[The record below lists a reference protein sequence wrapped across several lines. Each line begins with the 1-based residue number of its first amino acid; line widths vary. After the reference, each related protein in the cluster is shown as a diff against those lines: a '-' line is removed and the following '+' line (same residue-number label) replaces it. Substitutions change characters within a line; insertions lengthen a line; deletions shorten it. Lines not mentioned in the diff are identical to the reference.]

1 VGHSTDHFL
10 KSVSRPVKIETA
22 LVILIKILAFALKL
36 KLLLLAIACF
46 GINKEILLTKAYA
59 SDLTSN
65 SLPFNAGRQENV
77 SKVVPCL

>member
-1 VGHSTDHFL
+1 MGDINKNKQMLLSICCL
-10 KSVSRPVKIETA
+10 A
-22 LVILIKILAFALKL
+22 LAFALKY

-65 SLPFNAGRQENV
+65 CLPFNVGRQENV